1 MNIQDGG
8 KYGKQPNILVCMT
21 LIVVFVIKGVPPPRT
36 HKYAHTLISGN
47 FEVVTSYGKGTLQM
61 SLRLWTFR

>member
-21 LIVVFVIKGVPPPRT
+21 LIVVFVIKGVPPPEPT
-36 HKYAHTLISGN
+36 NMPIH
-47 FEVVTSYGKGTLQM
+47 
-61 SLRLWTFR
+61 